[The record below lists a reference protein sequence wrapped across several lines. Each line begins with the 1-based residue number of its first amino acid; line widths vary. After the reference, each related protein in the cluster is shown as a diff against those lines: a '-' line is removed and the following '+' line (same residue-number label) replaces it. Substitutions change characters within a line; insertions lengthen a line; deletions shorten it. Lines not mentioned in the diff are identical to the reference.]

1 MSKAKKFMPID
12 ELVAE
17 YLRDAITTSG
27 VTYRDI
33 ADRTG
38 MSINR
43 IGIILRREQP
53 PATIG
58 EIGMI
63 ADTIGLNASDLV
75 ARADDAARR
84 ADAKLDE
91 IRRRKGRLKE

>member
-1 MSKAKKFMPID
+1 MSKAKKFTPID
-12 ELVAE
+12 ALVAE
-17 YLRDAITTSG
+17 YLRDAIVTSG
-27 VTYRDI
+27 ITYRDI

-63 ADTIGLNASDLV
+63 ADVIGLSTSALV
-75 ARADDAARR
+75 ARADESRLAAE
-84 ADAKLDE
+84 AKLDE
-91 IRRRKGRLKE
+91 IRRRKGRPKE

>member
-1 MSKAKKFMPID
+1 MSKAKRFMPID

-17 YLRDAITTSG
+17 YLRDAIATSG

-33 ADRTG
+33 ADSTG

-63 ADTIGLNASDLV
+63 ADVIGLSASDLV
-75 ARADDAARR
+75 ARADESARR
-84 ADAKLDE
+84 AETKLDE
-91 IRRRKGRLKE
+91 IRQRKARLKE